1 MPKRLASRA
10 LQDSQV
16 YVVQASLQP
25 CSSEASLEAQF
36 DISTLRGIRL
46 SKTAHPEQR
55 FSLTK
60 GVSSNTNRAISFKT
74 VQFGPAESS
83 AQAYAVTIDE
93 IDKSQQR
100 TLHWLPGKN
109 NGI

>member
-1 MPKRLASRA
+1 MREKGENNGLT
-10 LQDSQV
+10 LGVESQ
-16 YVVQASLQP
+16 
-25 CSSEASLEAQF
+25 
-36 DISTLRGIRL
+36 TLPLWPFLTHWRL
-46 SKTAHPEQR
+46 SNDGA
-55 FSLTK
+55 F
-60 GVSSNTNRAISFKT
+60 GSSRNART

-100 TLHWLPGKN
+100 TLHWFPGKN